1 MTNSIEIEI
10 AKSFDRESKRLMK
23 KYKSLKTEVTDLIK
37 KCKPT
42 HFKEPT

>member
-37 KCKPT
+37 KMQADP
-42 HFKEPT
+42 FQGAD